1 MNKNIFDILNVNNKL
16 LNNNTKN
23 NLDNLD
29 KPNLV
34 DPGVKYFFKNILNS
48 CNQYKKSNNNILYNI
63 FLFIVFIVILGTIL
77 IVKYKGNK
85 SKEEIYNESIK
96 NKEYIMSKLVQ
107 YNKQNLENQ
116 QRISNNMITNLPDY
130 NIHPE
135 TAVTPM
141 ASLLHKKIYF

>member
-1 MNKNIFDILNVNNKL
+1 MNKNIFDILNVNEKL
-16 LNNNTKN
+16 LNNKN
-23 NLDNLD
+23 SLDNLE

-48 CNQYKKSNNNILYNI
+48 CNQYKKNNNTILYNI
-63 FLFIVFIVILGTIL
+63 FLFVIFILILGTVL
-77 IVKYKGNK
+77 FVKYKGNK
-85 SKEEIYNESIK
+85 SKEEMYNESIK
-96 NKEYIMSKLVQ
+96 NKEYIMSKLVK

-130 NIHPE
+130 SIHPE
-135 TAVTPM
+135 